1 MFKLGSSSPQD
12 VIPVSSNPLYEFTTM
27 KLKKNSAYAV
37 ARTVSGAPESSQY
50 DEIVHVAVQDQNNYI
65 WLS

>member
-1 MFKLGSSSPQD
+1 
-12 VIPVSSNPLYEFTTM
+12 M